1 MNAPASSPVPAEL
14 AQAASAVLARY
25 AQTLP
30 ELSAATLATLD
41 GFTIASALDPAR
53 YSPTRLSAMTSTVMS
68 VVRALGREVRFNT
81 CNRLVLET
89 DGGTMVFQP
98 VGRSA
103 IVQLCMTTGHGA
115 LLGRALWETSRI
127 AEELAALPALSLLD
141 APA

>member
-1 MNAPASSPVPAEL
+1 MNAPASPVPAEL
-14 AQAASAVLARY
+14 AHAASAVLARY

-30 ELSAATLATLD
+30 ELSAATLTTLD

-53 YSPTRLSAMTSTVMS
+53 YSATRLSAMSSTVMS

-81 CNRLVLET
+81 CSRMVLET

-103 IVQLCMTTGHGA
+103 IMQLCLSSANGA
-115 LLGRALWETSRI
+115 VLGRALWEASLI
-127 AEELAALPALSLLD
+127 ASELAALPALSLLD
-141 APA
+141 GVA